1 MVGADRPGTDEGQ
14 SANQQ
19 RPDEQL
25 TVLQFIRGRRRRSWR
40 WWPPVRDRRE
50 PAHFHHPH
58 IFTAAADNRR
68 QPQYKAVYA
77 DTPGK
82 ILRAE
87 QDHVAGAEGFAI
99 VTHRFDALLFTIQL
113 FLQRRFSLSA
123 SRDTCDGLSFTSTH
137 QQKAQITAGTPSMM
151 NISAS
156 RRPES
161 GSRRLPTSTGP
172 SPGYRGSGRC
182 WRESAL
188 IW

>member
-19 RPDEQL
+19 QRPDEQL
-25 TVLQFIRGRRRRSWR
+25 TVLQFIRGPGDDDHGDGGRQ
-40 WWPPVRDRRE
+40 VRDRRE

-87 QDHVAGAEGFAI
+87 QDHVAE
-99 VTHRFDALLFTIQL
+99 RK
-113 FLQRRFSLSA
+113 A
-123 SRDTCDGLSFTSTH
+123 S
-137 QQKAQITAGTPSMM
+137 P
-151 NISAS
+151 
-156 RRPES
+156 
-161 GSRRLPTSTGP
+161 
-172 SPGYRGSGRC
+172 
-182 WRESAL
+182 
-188 IW
+188 

>member
-1 MVGADRPGTDEGQ
+1 MAMVAAG
-14 SANQQ
+14 
-19 RPDEQL
+19 
-25 TVLQFIRGRRRRSWR
+25 
-40 WWPPVRDRRE
+40 VRDRRE

-113 FLQRRFSLSA
+113 FLQRRFFTLRQPRTPATAYLSPA
-123 SRDTCDGLSFTSTH
+123 PT
-137 QQKAQITAGTPSMM
+137 
-151 NISAS
+151 S
-156 RRPES
+156 RRP
-161 GSRRLPTSTGP
+161 R
-172 SPGYRGSGRC
+172 SPPAPLR
-182 WRESAL
+182 
-188 IW
+188 